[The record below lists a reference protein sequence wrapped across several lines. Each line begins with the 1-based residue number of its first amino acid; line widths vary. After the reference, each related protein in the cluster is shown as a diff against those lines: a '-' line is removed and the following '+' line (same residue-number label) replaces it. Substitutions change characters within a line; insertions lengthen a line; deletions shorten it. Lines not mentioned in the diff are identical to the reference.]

1 MREKWIQ
8 RTGALTLCVALLGG
22 TAALAAGVTYK
33 TIQVQYSGINL
44 VVDGVPVT
52 PRDANG
58 MEVEPFVYN
67 GTTYLPVRAVGEAIG
82 KQVTWDGATQTAYIG
97 EAPGQTSYLLEV
109 CPPYQTHDYNIY
121 YRCITY
127 LASETKSFSMAG
139 QAYTN
144 GLTMAGCNSSNTYAL
159 FNLNGNYKQLT
170 MTLAPADGSTGRVGV
185 AFIVDGKQVAAYT
198 VEKGDYPKEIT
209 VPLNYGLQLKIVT
222 IDNSG
227 WGTIGLG
234 NIIIE

>member
-1 MREKWIQ
+1 MNKKWTQWIG
-8 RTGALTLCVALLGG
+8 TLALCVVLLGG

-44 VVDGVPVT
+44 VVDGIPVT
-52 PRDANG
+52 PKDANG
-58 MEVEPFVYN
+58 VEVEPFVYK

-82 KQVTWDGATQTAYIG
+82 KQVTWDGATQTVYIG

-109 CPPYQTHDYNIY
+109 CPPYQTQDYNSH

-144 GLTMAGCNSSNTYAL
+144 GLTMSGCNSALTYAL
-159 FNLNGNYKQLT
+159 FNLNGNYKQIF
-170 MTLAPADGSTGRVGV
+170 MTLAPADGSTRGAGV
-185 AFIVDGKQVAAYT
+185 AFIVDGQQVAAYT
-198 VEKGDYPKEIT
+198 VEAGDYPKEIT
-209 VPLNYGLQLKIVT
+209 VPLHYGLQLKIVT
-222 IDNSG
+222 IDG
-227 WGTIGLG
+227 AGRGTIGLG

>member
-1 MREKWIQ
+1 MKQKWTH
-8 RTGALTLCVALLGG
+8 RLGALALCGALLGG

-33 TIQVQYSGINL
+33 TIQVLYNDISL

-52 PRDANG
+52 PKDANG
-58 MEVEPFVYN
+58 VEVEPFVYN

-82 KQVTWDGATQTAYIG
+82 KQVTWDGNTQTVYIG

-109 CPPYQTHDYNIY
+109 CPPYQTQDYNNY

-127 LASETKSFSMAG
+127 LASETKSFTMAG

-144 GLTMAGCNSSNTYAL
+144 GLTMAGCDSSLTYAL

-170 MTLAPADGSTGRVGV
+170 MTLAPADGSTRGAGV

-198 VEKGDYPKEIT
+198 VEAGDYPKEIT

-222 IDNSG
+222 IDGAG